1 MVEARA
7 IARYV
12 RCSPR
17 KLRLVVDLIRGKSA
31 AEALALLRLSPKRAA
46 RSVEKVLRSALANL
60 SAKLDNIGVDP
71 AEVVITKAYVDPGP
85 MFKRI
90 LPAPMGRAYWI
101 RRRTGHV
108 TLVVQ
113 TQREQVESATT
124 GRR

>member
-1 MVEARA
+1 MEARA

-17 KLRLVVDLIRGKSA
+17 KMRLVIDMIRSKTA

-46 RSVEKVLRSALANL
+46 RYAEKVLRSALANL
-60 SAKLDNIGVDP
+60 AHKHDNVAIDP
-71 AEVVITKAYVDPGP
+71 AQVVITQAFVDPGP

-101 RRRTGHV
+101 RRRTHHLTIVVATKEDVSV
-108 TLVVQ
+108 TKQ
-113 TQREQVESATT
+113 S
-124 GRR
+124 